1 MEELRTGTVVVGSG
15 PGGATIARE
24 LARNGE
30 EVLLLEKGRDHQW
43 PIGSIMAYAT
53 IYDIKKSK
61 EGIIVRRGITTGG
74 STMLYS
80 ANCYDP
86 PPFLLKELGIDLS
99 NEVAETKEELHVK
112 PLPEYFYRD
121 YVGTKRL
128 VEAADALGYAMKP
141 QDRFI
146 DPQKCDPRCDS
157 CLFGCSKGAKW
168 TAREYISD
176 AIRFGARL
184 ITRCDVQNV
193 IHSGQKVEGVLAK
206 IPKGTVR
213 ILANRVVL
221 AAGGFGTPI
230 VLQKSGFSDAGRH
243 FFMDPMSVLVG
254 VMREGKGTFHEMTFT
269 FADESHVGE
278 FVVGNAGAINAFAAQ
293 IMKLKLSYLWRGIQ
307 MNRMTGMFVK
317 LCDEP
322 TGSVNADG
330 SFHKSLTP
338 RDERVMA
345 KGVEIAR
352 KIMIKAGVDPATI
365 SVAKGIGAHP
375 GGTAAIGRVIGKDLQ
390 TKISNLYVCDN
401 SVMPVSGG
409 IPPVLTLVSLGKK
422 LARTLCKPSGDQQ
435 AQTSAYSTTSRWAC
449 AE

>member
-1 MEELRTGTVVVGSG
+1 MIEERRTGTVVVGSG
-15 PGGATIARE
+15 PGGATVARE

-43 PIGSIMAYAT
+43 PVGSILAYAT
-53 IYDIKKSK
+53 MYDIRKSE

-86 PPFLLKELGIDLS
+86 PPFLLRELGIDLS
-99 NEVAETKEELHVK
+99 SEVAETKEELHVK
-112 PLPEYFYRD
+112 PIPEYFYKD

-128 VEAADALGYAMKP
+128 VEAADALGYSMKP

-146 DPQKCDPRCDS
+146 DPQKCDPHCDS
-157 CLFGCSKGAKW
+157 CLFGCRKGAKW

-176 AIRFGARL
+176 AVRFGTRL
-184 ITRCDVQNV
+184 ITRCDVEKV
-193 IHSGQKVEGVLAK
+193 IYSGQKVEGVLAK
-206 IPKGTVR
+206 TPKGTLR

-230 VLQKSGFSDAGRH
+230 VLQKSGFGDAGKH

-269 FADESHVGE
+269 FADESHIGE
-278 FVVGNAGAINAFAAQ
+278 FVIGNAGAVNGFAAQ
-293 IMKLKLSYLWRGIQ
+293 IIKLKVPYLWRAIQ
-307 MNRMTGMFVK
+307 MKRMAGMFVK

-322 TGSVNADG
+322 SGSVGADG
-330 SFHKSLTP
+330 SFHKALTP

-352 KIMIKAGVDPATI
+352 NIMIKAGVDPATI
-365 SVAKGIGAHP
+365 SVAKGVGAHP
-375 GGTAAIGRVIGKDLQ
+375 GGTAAIGRVVGTDLQ
-390 TKISNLYVCDN
+390 TKISNFYVCDN

-422 LARTLCKPSGDQQ
+422 LARTLCKTSRQPAEGLGAHAS
-435 AQTSAYSTTSRWAC
+435 TSAA
-449 AE
+449 A